1 VRLIAP
7 HRVAQ
12 GVYCQLPLAARD
24 VALFMILRHAM
35 RRLEVLSVNNLFI

>member
-7 HRVAQ
+7 HRAAQ

-24 VALFMILRHAM
+24 VALFMILVATCNAPARDP
-35 RRLEVLSVNNLFI
+35 VG